1 MAATEG
7 NHGSKG
13 RGSQDEDEN
22 GFDLGW
28 DLSSPTRTKKPL
40 HFVCPFFTQ
49 EIRLYAPSLRKR
61 KKKIIKI

>member
-28 DLSSPTRTKKPL
+28 DLSSPTRTKNPYIL
-40 HFVCPFFTQ
+40 FA
-49 EIRLYAPSLRKR
+49 LSLL
-61 KKKIIKI
+61 KK